1 MTGDEERTKS
11 IIDGIELYDSVLDES
26 GRKFLTNFVLKSRLT
41 ENAKIRLRQTYD
53 SNELLIADLRKN
65 FIEKQSIPTISS
77 LLHNATQSG
86 TSIESFGKKIEDL
99 MVNLTISEADGNM
112 EVAKTLRHVNERI
125 AIHTF
130 ASGLENIDL
139 RTIVKARNYQSMS
152 EAIQGAK
159 DEELP
164 TSKIYNIKG
173 RNHQDNYNNRRP
185 WKNTQTKYLEN
196 NPHVP
201 RGFQNAYSSNKSHV
215 NFGTRKPP
223 FRNYRNKKPTHNTFN
238 CSEQEEKSN
247 MEESQT
253 FFRGLQE

>member
-41 ENAKIRLRQTYD
+41 EDEKIRLRQTYD

-65 FIEKQSIPTISS
+65 FIQKQSIATISS

-99 MVNLTISEADGNM
+99 MINLTISEADGNM

-130 ASGLENIDL
+130 ASGSENIDL
-139 RTIVKARNYQSMS
+139 RTIVKARKNQSSS

-159 DEELP
+159 DKELP
-164 TSKIYNIKG
+164 TSKIYNIEG
-173 RNHQDNYNNRRP
+173 RNHL
-185 WKNTQTKYLEN
+185 QTKYLEN

-201 RGFQNAYSSNKSHV
+201 RGFQNAYSKNKSHV
-215 NFGTRKPP
+215 NLGTRKPP
-223 FRNYRNKKPTHNTFN
+223 FTAIRNLHITHSTVQSRKRSQIWRNLKHFFEAFRNNTDI
-238 CSEQEEKSN
+238 
-247 MEESQT
+247 
-253 FFRGLQE
+253 